1 MRPIQYRY
9 TYIAKNRQNE
19 EKIADFITQCCLF
32 ILFDKQQFNFL
43 SCLSLTLNWWSYS
56 RHCTPGDRHLSRFI
70 HWQWFIIRP
79 YSAYG
84 HSTSVLQLGSVNT
97 QQMT

>member
-43 SCLSLTLNWWSYS
+43 SCLSLTLN
-56 RHCTPGDRHLSRFI
+56 
-70 HWQWFIIRP
+70 
-79 YSAYG
+79 
-84 HSTSVLQLGSVNT
+84 
-97 QQMT
+97 